1 VIEAPCGLPF
11 RRDNRPQKHDST
23 TRRIAAGFALVLLL
37 PMVCL
42 ANAVPAY
49 AETRFVSAV
58 EGDHFVYLPPQP
70 AQRILLVAHG
80 TLRKSCL
87 IIETRRFR
95 FGPT

>member
-58 EGDHFVYLPPQP
+58 EDGHFVYLPPQP
-70 AQRILLVAHG
+70 AQRILLVAHR
-80 TLRKSCL
+80 TPRKSCL
-87 IIETRRFR
+87 VIETRRFR